1 MKQKAKLI
9 VDGSCIHNGSE
20 NANGGIC
27 AILHLDEKNI
37 YELQKNIFVFTMHF
51 TNVTNN
57 QMELMAPITGL
68 NFFVQNFDS
77 DKYFLSVESDSQ
89 YVVNGITNWIH
100 NWKKKDWKVKS
111 GEYRANTDLW
121 KELDKLN
128 SLLNP
133 EWIKIA
139 RNSTFFHNLAD
150 KFANQVASSQIHL
163 SASQIE
169 AELRKVQNEIV

>member
-1 MKQKAKLI
+1 MKNKAKLI
-9 VDGSCIHNGSE
+9 VDGSCIANGSE

-27 AILHLDEKNI
+27 AILHLDEKQP
-37 YELQKNIFVFTMHF
+37 YELKKNIFVFAMHF
-51 TNVTNN
+51 KNTTNN
-57 QMELMAPITGL
+57 QMELMSSIYGL
-68 NFFVQNFDS
+68 NFFAQNFDFNQYS
-77 DKYFLSVESDSQ
+77 LSVESDSQ
-89 YVVNGITNWIH
+89 YVTKGITNWIH

-121 KELDKLN
+121 KELDQLN

-139 RNSTFFHNLAD
+139 RNSTFLHVLAD
-150 KFANQVASSQIHL
+150 KFANQIANSQIHL

-169 AELRKVQNEIV
+169 AELRKC